1 MYSLRGG
8 FGVGEEALFDRQID
22 EFLPRHLPGIIE
34 CLHDA
39 IRECDQ
45 RGRRDGLRHIGHMPI
60 FKLDEFSNHGEGR
73 LQLPYS
79 SISLILELPDRP
91 FKVVVCAFD
100 LLVDQRCTLL

>member
-1 MYSLRGG
+1 MYPLRGR
-8 FGVGEEALFDRQID
+8 FGVGEEAFFDRHVD
-22 EFLPRHLPGIIE
+22 EFLPRHSPGIIE
-34 CLHDA
+34 CLHKS

-45 RGRRDGLRHIGHMPI
+45 RGRRNRLPPIGHIPI
-60 FKLDEFSNHGEGR
+60 LKLDEFCNHGEGR
-73 LQLPYS
+73 LQLAYS